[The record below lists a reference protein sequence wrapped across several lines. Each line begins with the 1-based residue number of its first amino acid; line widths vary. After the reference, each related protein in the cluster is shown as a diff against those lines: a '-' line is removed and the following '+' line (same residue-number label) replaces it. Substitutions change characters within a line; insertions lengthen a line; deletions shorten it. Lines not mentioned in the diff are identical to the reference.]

1 MVLYIVYYRIRL
13 YVGVFRRNSLEKVAL
28 MVMFW
33 NKHPV
38 GMAGTKKKKEI
49 CVDRAGKKI
58 SFPLW

>member
-38 GMAGTKKKKEI
+38 GMAGTKKKEI

-58 SFPLW
+58 SFPSW

>member
-1 MVLYIVYYRIRL
+1 MVLYIIYYRIRL

-38 GMAGTKKKKEI
+38 GMAGTKKKRNL
-49 CVDRAGKKI
+49 C
-58 SFPLW
+58 